1 MGYTL
6 MTYRLCVLRLFKS
19 KEKKNESI
27 TFEKTFFKDCILA
40 QIPLFL
46 FITFSITQLDVP
58 TTMYSHFFFQ
68 HVQIFI
74 TKNARRHWN
83 DGEGG

>member
-6 MTYRLCVLRLFKS
+6 MTCRLCVLRLFKS
-19 KEKKNESI
+19 KEKKMSPSLLKKHFLR
-27 TFEKTFFKDCILA
+27 TFLA